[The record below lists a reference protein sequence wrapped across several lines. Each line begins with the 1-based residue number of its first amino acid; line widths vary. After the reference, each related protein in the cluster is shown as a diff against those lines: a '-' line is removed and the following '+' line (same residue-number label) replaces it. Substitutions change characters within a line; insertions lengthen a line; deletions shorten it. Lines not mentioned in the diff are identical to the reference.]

1 MVLSASIDMMHVPF
15 NGTTYHPIIKQ
26 FETEINVKVHSD
38 FEKKWQQKQQQHELS
53 QQQSAIHLYS

>member
-1 MVLSASIDMMHVPF
+1 MMHVPF